1 MIILSVVTS
10 KGPAGLPPSG
20 PLLIVSPEIKWESH
34 ANGRTKE
41 RYLKE
46 YPPSAVRKVPQK
58 EDHKLI
64 QSENKA
70 TMNIRAHYSQII
82 SNRIQKDEEEGTQ
95 PALRA
100 DLGLRRS
107 TYPTGFNALAWFS
120 LKQRSS
126 NAAQAAQVQ
135 RSVLRSRG
143 KKTQTENDRGESHRG
158 SKMLTHKFVKRL
170 TRVKKCSR
178 MRFMENLPR
187 KDMLTQEILEDAHAE
202 RKMLTQENFE

>member
-1 MIILSVVTS
+1 MQVLSVVTS

-46 YPPSAVRKVPQK
+46 YPPSAERKVPQK
-58 EDHKLI
+58 TGSQVTSIEY
-64 QSENKA
+64 KA

-107 TYPTGFNALAWFS
+107 TYPTGFNALAWLS

-135 RSVLRSRG
+135 R
-143 KKTQTENDRGESHRG
+143 
-158 SKMLTHKFVKRL
+158 
-170 TRVKKCSR
+170 
-178 MRFMENLPR
+178 
-187 KDMLTQEILEDAHAE
+187 
-202 RKMLTQENFE
+202 